1 MWKLIINKT
10 KNFLKIFLIVG
21 VLMIFGI
28 ILLLLFY
35 RHCSCPICR
44 GSWETLYSWY
54 CDATTWIWCHLSHTH
69 RSIWTHF
76 FIFSFPLCTVILFL
90 YYRIFQSILFSLKIV
105 SNSCLDWFCKCL
117 RVISVFKTHR
127 SHAFCVAVRTG
138 YRDMLAADNLD
149 IDNMRHKV
157 RDYSLAGAYRRI
169 LICPND
175 VSWSVEFHF
184 LMRSACWCPR
194 LVQIVLSLCSSPSL
208 SDYFWK
214 GADSLWWPQ
223 SASGPHGCR
232 EIGKQTST
240 SFSDRSV
247 ILVQLWQGCQ
257 H

>member
-1 MWKLIINKT
+1 MPLPGFDVIYPT
-10 KNFLKIFLIVG
+10 
-21 VLMIFGI
+21 
-28 ILLLLFY
+28 
-35 RHCSCPICR
+35 
-44 GSWETLYSWY
+44 
-54 CDATTWIWCHLSHTH
+54 HTGQSEH
-69 RSIWTHF
+69 T

-184 LMRSACWCPR
+184 
-194 LVQIVLSLCSSPSL
+194 I
-208 SDYFWK
+208 
-214 GADSLWWPQ
+214 
-223 SASGPHGCR
+223 
-232 EIGKQTST
+232 
-240 SFSDRSV
+240 SFSPPPLLFMPEIMTLEWGQLVDVPDWFKLFCLSV
-247 ILVQLWQGCQ
+247 PLPLFLIIFERELIHYDDPRVPLVHTDVEKLENKPAPVFLTGR
-257 H
+257 